1 MRAPAGCVYDTIIP
15 DEVGDEVTGREGTLL
30 DWLLNLDYT
39 LFTWINGL
47 AGRNV
52 IADSAMKAF
61 CNDHLVPF
69 TIGFLALVMMLKG
82 RDREDDRRNIAAVV
96 RLFLTVALS
105 AALMQLVITLV
116 HRPRPFVD
124 HPVNLLFYRPV
135 DWSFPSNPATA
146 TFSFFFSALLSD
158 RRFGWWFLPPAFLMS
173 FARIWCGVH
182 YPGDVLA
189 GILLAFAAAYAVH
202 RLDFLSRP
210 FVSLAH
216 GLESR
221 LRSALSMRE

>member
-1 MRAPAGCVYDTIIP
+1 M
-15 DEVGDEVTGREGTLL
+15 L

-39 LFTWINGL
+39 LFRYVNGL
-47 AGRNV
+47 AGKN
-52 IADSAMKAF
+52 ALLDSFMKAF

-69 TIGFLALVMMLKG
+69 TLGFLVLVMALKG
-82 RDREDDRRNIAAVV
+82 RCRREDRENLAAAI

-124 HPVNLLFYRPV
+124 HEVNLLFYRPV

-146 TFSFFFSALLSD
+146 TFSFFFSAWFSD
-158 RRFGWWFLPPAFLMS
+158 RRFSWYFLPFAFLMS
-173 FARIWCGVH
+173 LARVFCGVH

-189 GILLAFAAAYAVH
+189 GILLALLSAWVIH
-202 RLDFLSRP
+202 RLRFISRP
-210 FVSLAH
+210 FVSVVLE
-216 GLESR
+216 LESR
-221 LRSALSMRE
+221 LRSASCLRE

>member
-1 MRAPAGCVYDTIIP
+1 MTSW
-15 DEVGDEVTGREGTLL
+15 LL
-30 DWLLNLDYT
+30 DLDYT
-39 LFTWINGL
+39 LFRWINGL

-52 IADSAMKAF
+52 LADSAMRAF

-69 TIGFLALVMMLKG
+69 TLGFLALVLVLKG
-82 RDREDDRRNIAAVV
+82 RHRADDRLNLAAAI
-96 RLFLTVALS
+96 RIFFTVALS
-105 AALMQLVITLV
+105 AALMQAIIVFV

-124 HPVNLLFYRPV
+124 HEVNLLFYKPV

-146 TFSFFFSALLSD
+146 TFSFFFSARLSD
-158 RRFGWWFLPPAFLMS
+158 RRTWWWFFPPAFLMS
-173 FARIWCGVH
+173 FARVYCGVH

-189 GILLAFAAAYAVH
+189 GALLALCSAYLVH

-210 FVSLAH
+210 FVSLALR
-216 GLESR
+216 LESR